1 MLWLKPF
8 LDAYFRPFR
17 GEHHYWVGVLLVARA
32 VLLLVFGLNS
42 TNDPRVNLLAV
53 ITVAVLLLV
62 HLPYDTHKIVYPNGA
77 GKHIRFWG
85 GSYYKKWYLSLL
97 ENSFI
102 LNLAMLAAG
111 TWYVLSA
118 GGIQTAVVY
127 TSVGITCLQ
136 FIGIVT
142 YHSYKQLKKLW
153 GKLKERVDE
162 LQDVNQADYE
172 PIPDQPVGLEGD
184 QWPPYRPMNQCREP
198 LLEDED
204 N

>member
-1 MLWLKPF
+1 MLRLKPF
-8 LDAYFRPFR
+8 LDAYFVPFR

-42 TNDPRVNLLAV
+42 TNDPSVNLLAI

-102 LNLAMLAAG
+102 FNLLMLAAG
-111 TWYVLSA
+111 TWYVISA
-118 GGIQTAVVY
+118 KGNQTALLY
-127 TSVGITCLQ
+127 TSVGITFCQ
-136 FIGIVT
+136 FIGIIVF
-142 YHSYKQLKKLW
+142 HSYNQLKKLW
-153 GKLKERVDE
+153 GKKKQRIGE
-162 LQDVNQADYE
+162 LWNVNRADYE
-172 PIPDQPVGLEGD
+172 PIPDQPEGLGRD
-184 QWPPYRPMNQCREP
+184 QWPPYQPMNQCCEP
-198 LLEDED
+198 LLEDE
-204 N
+204 NN